1 MSPYSNT
8 SFIVYHQTL
17 ITMDLIDLT
26 YGQNA
31 DLYKDVLRV
40 SPVASDQDVQAA
52 FVDRRYEL
60 FSQLQNASNSRAP
73 TSEQSPN
80 GKAVTDMT
88 ERQFTE
94 KKMDALIASYR
105 LLSDA
110 EKRRQYNMSL
120 SLAAAKEKKN
130 SDYTT
135 TSPKGVPELKKSLSS
150 SPAAGKSIAWNGSP
164 TNTSR
169 ISSSEPFDEF
179 DEFDDSRE
187 LATSYSNPHKG
198 PTPSKHS
205 GPSPSHTKKKL
216 FHSPDGSMGGK
227 EQGILKNGTSPPGR
241 NARGHRRAGSTHS
254 DTDGSSYIEGSS
266 HEGEFTDGDL
276 TYETDGSDD
285 FEHPMSRRESELKN
299 MIRQKT
305 KSSNALNRA
314 SPDRKVRWSKSAE
327 SHASQQ
333 EKRTKKKPKRL
344 SADSDD
350 YDENDATYLSSW
362 LRANDFTDQAD
373 FVEDVGKEIAGVASD
388 TFLAFGQ
395 IFSAFTIDEDAIDSV
410 ASNIVGATEDL
421 EDLKR

>member
-1 MSPYSNT
+1 
-8 SFIVYHQTL
+8 
-17 ITMDLIDLT
+17 MDLIDLT

-40 SPVASDQDVQAA
+40 SPAASDQDIQAA
-52 FVDRRYEL
+52 FVARRYEL

-73 TSEQSPN
+73 TSKQSPN
-80 GKAVTDMT
+80 GKPVTDMT

-130 SDYTT
+130 SDYT
-135 TSPKGVPELKKSLSS
+135 SPKGVPELKKSLSS
-150 SPAAGKSIAWNGSP
+150 SPAAGKSIAWNESP
-164 TNTSR
+164 NTSR

-205 GPSPSHTKKKL
+205 DPSPSHTRKKL
-216 FHSPDGSMGGK
+216 FHSPDGNMGGK

-241 NARGHRRAGSTHS
+241 NTRGHRRAGSTHS

-266 HEGEFTDGDL
+266 LEGDFTDGDF
-276 TYETDGSDD
+276 TDETDGSVD
-285 FEHPMSRRESELKN
+285 FEDPMSRRESELKN
-299 MIRQKT
+299 KISQKK
-305 KSSNALNRA
+305 KSSNAPNRA
-314 SPDRKVRWSKSAE
+314 SPDRKVRWSKSAAI
-327 SHASQQ
+327 HASKQ
-333 EKRTKKKPKRL
+333 EKRTKKKPKRR

-350 YDENDATYLSSW
+350 YDENDASFFSSW
-362 LRANDFTDQAD
+362 LRSNDFTDQAD

>member
-1 MSPYSNT
+1 
-8 SFIVYHQTL
+8 
-17 ITMDLIDLT
+17 MDLINLT
-26 YGQNA
+26 YGRNA

-40 SPVASDQDVQAA
+40 SPVASDQDIQAA
-52 FVDRRYEL
+52 FVARRYEL

-73 TSEQSPN
+73 TSKQSPN
-80 GKAVTDMT
+80 GKPVTDMT

-130 SDYTT
+130 SDYA
-135 TSPKGVPELKKSLSS
+135 SPKGVPELKKSLSS
-150 SPAAGKSIAWNGSP
+150 SPAAGKSSKWNESL
-164 TNTSR
+164 NTSNK
-169 ISSSEPFDEF
+169 SSSEPFDEF

-205 GPSPSHTKKKL
+205 GPSPSHAKKKL
-216 FHSPDGSMGGK
+216 FHSPDGNMGGK
-227 EQGILKNGTSPPGR
+227 EQGILKNGTSPG
-241 NARGHRRAGSTHS
+241 THSMQSYS

-266 HEGEFTDGDL
+266 LEGDFTD
-276 TYETDGSDD
+276 ETDGSVD
-285 FEHPMSRRESELKN
+285 FEDPKSRRESELKN
-299 MIRQKT
+299 KKISQKK
-305 KSSNALNRA
+305 KSTNAPNRG

-327 SHASQQ
+327 THASKQ
-333 EKRTKKKPKRL
+333 EKRTKKKPKRRL
-344 SADSDD
+344 ADSDD
-350 YDENDATYLSSW
+350 YDENDASFFSSW

-410 ASNIVGATEDL
+410 ANNIVGATEDL